1 VWGSWVPGLI
11 GADVKPGKNLDFYQ
25 VPASDPKYQNTEIFQ
40 TTVATAF
47 VDDAKTQAFMKFIAS
62 APAQELLASAD
73 HWTVSNKNVPSDT
86 YKSKLLQRAA
96 ETYFGDDVTLAT
108 GPNVMADAATSA
120 AFYKGV
126 ISYLQ
131 NPGSLDSVLQ
141 TIQKAAD
148 GS

>member
-1 VWGSWVPGLI
+1 MRFRAL
-11 GADVKPGKNLDFYQ
+11 
-25 VPASDPKYQNTEIFQ
+25 E
-40 TTVATAF
+40 VAAA
-47 VDDAKTQAFMKFIAS
+47 VGG
-62 APAQELLASAD
+62 EL
-73 HWTVSNKNVPSDT
+73 V
-86 YKSKLLQRAA
+86 
-96 ETYFGDDVTLAT
+96 GDDVTLAT
-108 GPNVMADAATSA
+108 GPNVMANAATSA